1 MKNNIVVTASQI
13 AEILKDEYGAEVAF
27 APEYDLQEIGKKR
40 RCCVVPVNTEYRN
53 LSRVS
58 VELQYRIEIGFLY
71 RDKRLDMAGEVGQA
85 DAVIEKFLFKKI
97 NNATCVKAEHV
108 PLYDPEMLRTR
119 NQFTSVIALTF
130 KEVQN
135 V

>member
-1 MKNNIVVTASQI
+1 MKNNIISVASAI
-13 AEILKDEYGAEVAF
+13 AAELQDYGAEVTF
-27 APEYDLQEIGKKR
+27 APEYDLQDLGKKR

-53 LSRVS
+53 LSRTS

-71 RDKRLDMAGEVGQA
+71 RDKRLDMTAEVGQA

-119 NQFTSVIALTF
+119 NQFTSVVALIF
-130 KEVQN
+130 KEVQ
-135 V
+135 